1 MPKVRKMLSDW
12 NASYIQSIV
21 KVMETQSKNTLTQ
34 WAIDYAEEHLLPLWQ
49 KHFPLDPRPQNSLK
63 AARDWMTGTCKL
75 PEAKKV
81 ILECHAAARES
92 ESNPVAQASAR
103 AIGQSAST
111 IHSAKHAIGLVLYG
125 ALAIAYDK
133 MGIKAPWEELEK
145 CAAKECELML
155 QALQLIAVKDELNP
169 AKLDWN
175 C

>member
-1 MPKVRKMLSDW
+1 MPKVRKMLNDW
-12 NASYIQSIV
+12 NAPYIQSIV
-21 KVMETQSKNTLTQ
+21 KVMETQSKKTLIQ
-34 WAIDYAEEHLLPLWQ
+34 WVVDYAEEYLLPLWQ
-49 KHFPLDPRPQNSLK
+49 KYYPLDPRPQNSLK
-63 AARDWMTGTCKL
+63 AARNWMTGKCKL
-75 PEAKKV
+75 PEAKKI

-92 ESNPVAQASAR
+92 ESNTVAQTSAR

-133 MGIKAPWEELEK
+133 IGIAASWEELEK

-155 QALQLIAVKDELNP
+155 QALQLIAVKNEPNP

>member
-21 KVMETQSKNTLTQ
+21 KAMETQSKNTLIQ
-34 WAIDYAEEHLLPLWQ
+34 WVVDYAEANLLPLWQ
-49 KHFPLDPRPQNSLK
+49 KYFSLDPRPRNSLK
-63 AARDWMTGTCKL
+63 AARDWMAGKCKL
-75 PEAKKV
+75 PEAKKI
-81 ILECHAAARES
+81 ILGCHAAARES
-92 ESNPVAQASAR
+92 ESNPVAQTAAR

-111 IHSAKHAIGLVLYG
+111 IQSAKHAIGLVLYG

-133 MGIKAPWEELEK
+133 MGITAPWEELEK
-145 CAAKECELML
+145 CAAKECEHML
-155 QALQLIAVKDELNP
+155 EALQVIAVKDEPNP